1 MELFRAHLDRSGLY
15 RRLHA
20 LGHPGASFSVVTW
33 QFPVLAHYRFS
44 MRHVTPLLEAGPSF
58 RATGNLNDVHPS
70 HFGLTAGIGIEKQL
84 GQLLIEPAVR
94 YTRWAQ
100 DVRLFRSDIRTKPD
114 QLEFLVG
121 FRAPARSN
129 TRPFGAHLSLGFVAG
144 ATLTAEFGSVTTSRF
159 PPALANISYS
169 AQLANATFISSAGPR
184 SFTGGP
190 LVALELPKRLSV
202 EMQAINR
209 PLRSSVQIF
218 LPGGSKALRVADH
231 RSTWEFPVL
240 AQYRH
245 RIGRARPFVENRPL
259 ISFAAG
265 CVRRKGLWPGRR
277 SRCRDTPRA
286 PEDRAGPTIHS
297 LGTAQPSGL
306 DRSAA

>member
-1 MELFRAHLDRSGLY
+1 MRS
-15 RRLHA
+15 
-20 LGHPGASFSVVTW
+20 
-33 QFPVLAHYRFS
+33 
-44 MRHVTPLLEAGPSF
+44 TPLISDSPPASESKSSW
-58 RATGNLNDVHPS
+58 GNCSSSRPCDM
-70 HFGLTAGIGIEKQL
+70 
-84 GQLLIEPAVR
+84 
-94 YTRWAQ
+94 RWAQ